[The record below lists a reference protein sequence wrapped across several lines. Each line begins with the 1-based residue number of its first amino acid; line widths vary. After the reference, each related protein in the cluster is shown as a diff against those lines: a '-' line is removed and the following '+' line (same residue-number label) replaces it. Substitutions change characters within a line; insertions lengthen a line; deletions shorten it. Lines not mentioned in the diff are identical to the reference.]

1 MSAGAV
7 GRWTAWG
14 VMAVLSIGVAG
25 WALFLTATGFEMLG
39 TEIKTNRFP
48 SPLGLELHIAASGF
62 ALLTGPF
69 QFLKGLRRAAP
80 GLHRWMGRIY
90 VAACLT
96 GGVAGGAVAMF
107 TTSGPVAGAG
117 FFCLAAAW
125 LLTTSMALRA
135 ALMRDFVS
143 HERWMIRSFALT
155 LAAVTL
161 RIYLPP
167 VFIFQLDF
175 IPAYTVIAWMC
186 WVPNLLVAE
195 LWLRAR
201 MPLRPARLAA

>member
-1 MSAGAV
+1 M
-7 GRWTAWG
+7 T
-14 VMAVLSIGVAG
+14 VLSLGVAG

-39 TEIKTNRFP
+39 TEIKINAFP
-48 SPLGLELHIAASGF
+48 SPLGLQAHIAASGF
-62 ALLTGPF
+62 ALLMGPF
-69 QFLKGLRRAAP
+69 QFLKGLRRSAP

-90 VAACLT
+90 VAACLV
-96 GGVAGGAVAMF
+96 GGLAGGAIAMF
-107 TTSGPVAGAG
+107 SSAGPVAGAG
-117 FFCLAAAW
+117 FLLLAFAW

-135 ALMRDFVS
+135 ALVRDFVS

-167 VFIFQLDF
+167 VFIFQMDF
-175 IPAYTVIAWMC
+175 VPAYTLIAWIA
-186 WVPNLLVAE
+186 WVPNLLIAE

-201 MPLRPARLAA
+201 RPQRPVRALA